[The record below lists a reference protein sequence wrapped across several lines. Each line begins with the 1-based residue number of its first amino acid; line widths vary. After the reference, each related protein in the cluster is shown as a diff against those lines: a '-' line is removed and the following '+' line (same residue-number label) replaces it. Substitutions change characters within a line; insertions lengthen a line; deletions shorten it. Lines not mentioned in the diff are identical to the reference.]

1 MADKAA
7 ALKAKLANLKRKRQ
21 DAISANHKDVSF
33 FSVFWLKLLF
43 IRINYP
49 KEFYFELKRKIKVVE
64 EDRVAKLPT
73 NFEARKERA
82 EYILNEMNEKESIE
96 ADGNF
101 VLFFD
106 FLVEI
111 WSFICDIR
119 ILSEFTCIY

>member
-43 IRINYP
+43 IRNYP